1 MDSLSENSKEEEE
14 ALNLDNEQ
22 GEKDGDSLHEAYILD
37 KSSLPDILQNQR
49 NTSKWNSEC
58 STIIKIHCKYLF

>member
-49 NTSKWNSEC
+49 NTSK
-58 STIIKIHCKYLF
+58 